1 MNVWKKLR
9 TTCSLSIIIVLFCA
23 CGLQEE
29 STKLTEEQNARVEI
43 ICQNVDK
50 WSDEYQDS
58 GQNWPVNHVYLSELD
73 DGTTLMTVGYL
84 GESKGSGM
92 ATRIFLG
99 VRTYAITD
107 KLYFY
112 AAGYQSLEW
121 GAYGVDIDLER
132 MSVDEIQGV
141 IEQSYLLF
149 CEKNSKN

>member
-1 MNVWKKLR
+1 M
-9 TTCSLSIIIVLFCA
+9 SIIIGFFCA
-23 CGLQEE
+23 CGLQGE
-29 STKLTEEQNARVEI
+29 SIKLTEEQKARVEI
-43 ICQNVDK
+43 ICQNIDK

-58 GQNWPVNHVYLSELD
+58 GQNWPVNHIYLSELD

-84 GESKGSGM
+84 GESQGSGM

-121 GAYGVDIDLER
+121 GAYGVDLDLEC
-132 MSVDEIQGV
+132 MSADEIQGV

-149 CEKNSKN
+149 SKKSSKK